1 MNVVIE
7 KQNILWRLFGHCF
20 KWALFS
26 KKFLAKQSKS
36 LMTLTLSLLS
46 DDNKG
51 LQRRWQCSTS
61 SQWSFPFVI
70 LMQIIYWSRRGSFT
84 KWYYIPHRVQGTKH
98 LLKEK
103 KKKSSRFQW
112 PTLLRLQTEII
123 NKQTTHSFSSVNT
136 AETPHLHDVHQVKE
150 ARFEECKTDAT
161 YHT

>member
-61 SQWSFPFVI
+61 SQWSFPFVT

-103 KKKSSRFQW
+103 KKIISISVTN
-112 PTLLRLQTEII
+112 PIEIVDRN
-123 NKQTTHSFSSVNT
+123 NKQTNNT
-136 AETPHLHDVHQVKE
+136 QLQ
-150 ARFEECKTDAT
+150 FC
-161 YHT
+161 